1 MTEPFPLAPALWAA
15 TAASAPPTPPLEDST
30 SADVCIVGGGYT
42 GLSTALHLAE
52 RGIRALVLEAREP
65 GWGASGRNGGQVIPG
80 LKYDPDE
87 IVGMF
92 GAERGQ
98 RLIEFAGGTADVV
111 FDLIEKHRMEVPR
124 HRSGWIQGAHTE
136 ANVELVRS
144 RADQWSRLGASVQFL
159 DKPEVDRLLGT
170 DKYLGGWL
178 DRRGGAIQPLSY
190 AHGLAKAALAAGA
203 RIHGQTPASRLVRAG
218 ARWSVETGPGKTV
231 TADRVVICTNG
242 YTGELWPQ
250 LRRTAIAIN
259 SYQVATEPL
268 SDNLRRSVLPE
279 GQVLSDTRKLLLYF
293 RLDHTGRLLMG
304 GRGPFR
310 EPRGERDWAHLVR
323 VIAKMFP
330 QLAGVPI
337 AFRWCGRIAMTRDH
351 LPHLHEPAPG
361 LLIDM
366 GCQGRGIG
374 LQTATGKAMAEY
386 IATSNAAAL
395 PLPFSPIEPIPFHG
409 LQRLYVGAAVTWYR
423 LSDGLLRR

>member
-1 MTEPFPLAPALWAA
+1 MTEPFPLSPALWAA
-15 TAASAPPTPPLEDST
+15 TAAPAPPTPALEEST
-30 SADVCIVGGGYT
+30 SADVCVVGGGYA

-52 RGIRALVLEAREP
+52 RGIRAVVLEAREP

-80 LKYDPDE
+80 LKFDPAE
-87 IVGMF
+87 IFHMY

-98 RLIEFAGGTADVV
+98 RLIEFAGATADVV
-111 FDLIEKHRMEVPR
+111 FDLIEKHRMDVPWLR
-124 HRSGWIQGAHTE
+124 TGWIQGAHTA
-136 ANVELVRS
+136 ANVELVKS
-144 RADQWSRLGASVQFL
+144 RAEQWSHLGAPVEFL
-159 DKPEVDRLLGT
+159 DGPAVASLLGT
-170 DKYLGGWL
+170 DRYLGGWL

-190 AHGLAKAALAAGA
+190 ARGLAKAAIAAGA
-203 RIHGQTPASRLVRAG
+203 RIHGDTSATRLARTG
-218 ARWSVETGPGKTV
+218 ARWSVETGRGNAV

-250 LRRTAIAIN
+250 LRQTAIAIN

-268 SDNLRRSVLPE
+268 GDNLLRSVMPE

-293 RLDHTGRLLMG
+293 RLDDTGRLIMG

-310 EPRGERDWAHLVR
+310 EPKGERDWAHLVR

-330 QLAGVPI
+330 QLAGMPI
-337 AFRWCGRIAMTRDH
+337 AYRWCGRIAVTRDH

-366 GCQGRGIG
+366 GCQGRGVG
-374 LQTATGKAMAEY
+374 LQSALGKAMAEY
-386 IATSNAAAL
+386 IATSDANAL
-395 PLPFSPIEPIPFHG
+395 PLPFTPIEPIPFHG
-409 LQRLYVGAAVTWYR
+409 LQRVYVGAVVTWYR
-423 LSDGLLRR
+423 LTGGVYRR

>member
-1 MTEPFPLAPALWAA
+1 MTEPFPLAPSLWAA
-15 TAASAPPTPPLEDST
+15 TATPAPPTPPLEESA
-30 SADVCIVGGGYT
+30 SADVCIVGGGYA

-52 RGIRALVLEAREP
+52 RGIRALVLEAYEP

-87 IVGMF
+87 IIDMF

-111 FDLIEKHRMEVPR
+111 FDLIEKHRMDVPR
-124 HRSGWIQGAHTE
+124 NRSGWIQGAHT
-136 ANVELVRS
+136 AAAVDLVKS
-144 RADQWSRLGASVQFL
+144 RAAQWSRLGASVQVL
-159 DKPEVDRLLGT
+159 DKPDVDHLLGT
-170 DKYLGGWL
+170 RKYLGGWL

-190 AHGLAKAALAAGA
+190 ARGLAKAALAAGA
-203 RIHGQTPASRLVRAG
+203 RIHGDTPATRLVRTG
-218 ARWSVETGPGKTV
+218 ARWSVETSRGTTV

-242 YTGELWPQ
+242 YTSELSPQ
-250 LRRTAIAIN
+250 LRQTAIAIN

-268 SDNLRRSVLPE
+268 GDNLRSAVLPE

-293 RLDHTGRLLMG
+293 RLDHTGRLVMG

-310 EPRGERDWAHLVR
+310 EPKGESDWAHLVR
-323 VIAKMFP
+323 VIGKVFP
-330 QLAGVPI
+330 ALADVPI
-337 AFRWCGRIAMTRDH
+337 AFRWCGRIAVTRDH

-374 LQTATGKAMAEY
+374 LQTAMGKAMAEY

-395 PLPFSPIEPIPFHG
+395 PFPFTPIEPIPFHG
-409 LQRLYVGAAVTWYR
+409 LQRLYVGAVVTWYR
-423 LSDGLLRR
+423 LTDGGLRG

>member
-1 MTEPFPLAPALWAA
+1 MTEPFPLAPSLWAA
-15 TAASAPPTPPLEDST
+15 TAAPAPPTPPLEEST
-30 SADVCIVGGGYT
+30 SADVCIVGGGYA

-87 IVGMF
+87 IIAMF

-98 RLIEFAGGTADVV
+98 RLIEFAGATADVV
-111 FDLIEKHRMEVPR
+111 YDLIEKHRMDVPR
-124 HRSGWIQGAHTE
+124 TRNGWIQGAHT
-136 ANVELVRS
+136 AAAVELVRS
-144 RADQWSRLGASVQFL
+144 RAEQFL
-159 DKPEVDRLLGT
+159 DKPTTDRLLGT
-170 DKYLGGWL
+170 DKYQGGWL

-190 AHGLAKAALAAGA
+190 ARGLAKAALDAGA
-203 RIHGQTPASRLVRAG
+203 RIHGETPATRLVRAG
-218 ARWSVETGPGKTV
+218 ARWSVQTGQGATV

-250 LRRTAIAIN
+250 LRQTAIAVN

-268 SDNLRRSVLPE
+268 SDNLARSVLPE
-279 GQVLSDTRKLLLYF
+279 GQVLSDTRQLLLYF
-293 RLDHTGRLLMG
+293 RLDHQHRLLMG

-310 EPRGERDWAHLVR
+310 EPKGERDWAHLAR
-323 VIAKMFP
+323 VIPKMFP

-337 AFRWCGRIAMTRDH
+337 AFRWCGRIAVTRDH
-351 LPHLHEPAPG
+351 LPHLHEPTPG

-374 LQTATGKAMAEY
+374 LQTAVGKAMAEY

-395 PLPFSPIEPIPFHG
+395 PLPFAPIEPIPFHG
-409 LQRLYVGAAVTWYR
+409 LQRLYVGAVVAWYR
-423 LSDGLLRR
+423 LTDGGLRK

>member
-1 MTEPFPLAPALWAA
+1 MTEPFPLAPSLWAA
-15 TAASAPPTPPLEDST
+15 TATPAPPAPPLEEST
-30 SADVCIVGGGYT
+30 SADVCIVGGGFA

-87 IVGMF
+87 IVAMF

-98 RLIEFAGGTADVV
+98 RLIEFAGGTADIV
-111 FDLIEKHRMEVPR
+111 FQLIEKHRMDVPR
-124 HRSGWIQGAHTE
+124 TRNGWIQGAHT
-136 ANVELVRS
+136 AAAVELVRS
-144 RADQWSRLGASVQFL
+144 RAEQWSRLGAPVQFL
-159 DKPEVDRLLGT
+159 DKPTADRLLGT

-190 AHGLAKAALAAGA
+190 ARGLAKAALDAGA
-203 RIHGQTPASRLVRAG
+203 RIHGETPATRLVRAG
-218 ARWSVETGPGKTV
+218 ARWSVQTGRGATV

-242 YTGELWPQ
+242 YTGELWPK
-250 LRRTAIAIN
+250 LRQTAIAVN

-268 SDNLRRSVLPE
+268 GDNLQRSVLPE
-279 GQVLSDTRKLLLYF
+279 GHVLSDTRQLLLYF
-293 RLDHTGRLLMG
+293 RRDHQGRLIMG

-310 EPRGERDWAHLVR
+310 EPKGEGDWAHLVR
-323 VIAKMFP
+323 VIQKMFP

-337 AFRWCGRIAMTRDH
+337 AFRWCGRIAVTRDH

-374 LQTATGKAMAEY
+374 LQTAVGKAMAEY

-395 PLPFSPIEPIPFHG
+395 PLPFTPIEPIPFHA
-409 LQRLYVGAAVTWYR
+409 LQRLYVGALVAWYR
-423 LSDGLLRR
+423 LTDGGLRK

>member
-1 MTEPFPLAPALWAA
+1 MTEPFPLAPSLWAA
-15 TAASAPPTPPLEDST
+15 TATPAPPAPPLEEST
-30 SADVCIVGGGYT
+30 SADVCIVGGGFA

-87 IVGMF
+87 IVAMF

-98 RLIEFAGGTADVV
+98 RLIEFAGGTADIV
-111 FDLIEKHRMEVPR
+111 FQLIEKHRMDVPR
-124 HRSGWIQGAHTE
+124 TRNGWIQGAHT
-136 ANVELVRS
+136 AAAVELVRS
-144 RADQWSRLGASVQFL
+144 RAEQWSRLGAPVQFL
-159 DKPEVDRLLGT
+159 DKPTADRLVGT

-190 AHGLAKAALAAGA
+190 ARGLAKAALDAGA
-203 RIHGQTPASRLVRAG
+203 RIHGETPATRLVRAG
-218 ARWSVETGPGKTV
+218 ARWSVQTGRGATV

-242 YTGELWPQ
+242 YTGELWPK
-250 LRRTAIAIN
+250 LRQTAIAVN

-268 SDNLRRSVLPE
+268 GDNLQRSVLPE
-279 GQVLSDTRKLLLYF
+279 GQVLSDTRQLLLYF
-293 RLDHTGRLLMG
+293 RRDHEGRLIMG

-310 EPRGERDWAHLVR
+310 EPKGEGDWAHLVR
-323 VIAKMFP
+323 VIQKMFP

-337 AFRWCGRIAMTRDH
+337 AFRWCGRIAVTRDH

-374 LQTATGKAMAEY
+374 LQTAVGKAMAEY

-395 PLPFSPIEPIPFHG
+395 PLPFTPIEPIPFHA
-409 LQRLYVGAAVTWYR
+409 LQRLYVGALVTWYR
-423 LSDGLLRR
+423 LTDGGLRK

>member
-15 TAASAPPTPPLEDST
+15 TAAPAPPTPPLEEST
-30 SADVCIVGGGYT
+30 SADVCIVGGGYA

-65 GWGASGRNGGQVIPG
+65 GWGASGRNGGQVISG

-87 IVGMF
+87 VVEMF

-111 FDLIEKHRMEVPR
+111 FALIEKHRMEVPQ
-124 HRSGWIQGAHTE
+124 HRGGWIQGAHTA

-144 RADQWSRLGASVQFL
+144 RAEQWSRLGASVQFL
-159 DKPEVDRLLGT
+159 DRPEVARLTGT
-170 DKYLGGWL
+170 DKYLGGWV

-190 AHGLAKAALAAGA
+190 ARGLAKAALAAGA
-203 RIHGQTPASRLVRAG
+203 RIHGETPATRLVRAG
-218 ARWSVETGPGKTV
+218 ARWTVETERGNTV

-250 LRRTAIAIN
+250 LRRTAVAIN

-279 GQVLSDTRKLLLYF
+279 GHVLSDTRKLLLYF
-293 RLDHTGRLLMG
+293 RLDHEGRLLMG

-310 EPRGERDWAHLVR
+310 EPKGERDWAHLVR
-323 VIAKMFP
+323 VIGKMFP

-337 AFRWCGRIAMTRDH
+337 AFRWCGRVAVTRDH

-374 LQTATGKAMAEY
+374 LQTAVGKAMAEY

-395 PLPFSPIEPIPFHG
+395 PMPFSPIEPIPFHG
-409 LQRLYVGAAVTWYR
+409 LQRAYVGAVVTWYR
-423 LSDGLLRR
+423 LTDGVLRR

>member
-1 MTEPFPLAPALWAA
+1 MTEPFPLAPALWTA
-15 TAASAPPTPPLEDST
+15 TAVPEPPAPPLEDST
-30 SADVCIVGGGYT
+30 SADVCIVGGGYA

-65 GWGASGRNGGQVIPG
+65 GWGGSGRNGGQVIPG
-80 LKYDPDE
+80 LKYDPNE
-87 IVGMF
+87 IVAMF

-98 RLIEFAGGTADVV
+98 RLIDFAGGTADVV
-111 FDLIEKHRMEVPR
+111 FELIEKHRMEVPR
-124 HRSGWIQGAHTE
+124 TRNGWIQGAHT
-136 ANVELVRS
+136 AAAVELARS
-144 RADQWSRLGASVQFL
+144 RAEQWSRLGASVQFL
-159 DKPEVDRLLGT
+159 DKTEAARLVGT
-170 DKYLGGWL
+170 DKYMGGWL

-190 AHGLAKAALAAGA
+190 ARGLAKAALKAGA
-203 RIHGQTPASRLVRAG
+203 RIHGQTPATRLVRTG
-218 ARWSVETGPGKTV
+218 ARWSIETGRGATV

-250 LRRTAIAIN
+250 LRRTAVAIN

-279 GQVLSDTRKLLLYF
+279 GQVLSDTRQLLLYF
-293 RLDHTGRLLMG
+293 RLDHEGRLLMG

-310 EPRGERDWAHLVR
+310 EPKGARDWASLVR
-323 VIAKMFP
+323 VIPKMFP

-337 AFRWCGRIAMTRDH
+337 AFRWCGRVAVTRDH

-374 LQTATGKAMAEY
+374 LQTAMGKAMAEY

-395 PLPFSPIEPIPFHG
+395 PMPFSPIEPIPFHG

>member
-1 MTEPFPLAPALWAA
+1 MAEPFPLSPSLWAA
-15 TAASAPPTPPLEDST
+15 TAAPAVPTPPLEESV
-30 SADVCIVGGGYT
+30 SADVCIVGGGFA

-52 RGIRALVLEAREP
+52 RGIRAVVLEAREP

-80 LKYDPDE
+80 LKFDPDE
-87 IVGMF
+87 IVGMY

-111 FDLIEKHRMEVPR
+111 FDLIEKHGMDVPR
-124 HRSGWIQGAHTE
+124 LRKGWIQGAHTA
-136 ANVELVRS
+136 ANLELVKS
-144 RADQWSRLGASVQFL
+144 RTEQWSRLGAPVEFL
-159 DKPEVDRLLGT
+159 DQAAATSLLGT
-170 DKYLGGWL
+170 DKYMGGWL

-190 AHGLAKAALAAGA
+190 ARGLAKAALAAGA
-203 RIHGQTPASRLVRAG
+203 RIYGETPATKLLRTG
-218 ARWSVETGPGKTV
+218 ARWSVETGRGNTV

-242 YTGELWPQ
+242 YSGDLWPQ
-250 LRRTAIAIN
+250 LRQTAIPIN

-293 RLDHTGRLLMG
+293 RLDHEGRLLMG

-323 VIAKMFP
+323 VIGKMFP

-337 AFRWCGRIAMTRDH
+337 SFRWCGRIAVTRDH

-366 GCQGRGIG
+366 GCQGRGVG
-374 LQTATGKAMAEY
+374 LQSAIGKAMAEY
-386 IATSNAAAL
+386 IATSDAKAL
-395 PLPFSPIEPIPFHG
+395 PFPFSPIEPIPFHG
-409 LQRLYVGAAVTWYR
+409 LQRVYVGAVVTWYR
-423 LSDGLLRR
+423 LTDGGLKR

>member
-15 TAASAPPTPPLEDST
+15 TAAPAPPTPPLEEST
-30 SADVCIVGGGYT
+30 SADVCIVGGGYA

-65 GWGASGRNGGQVIPG
+65 GWGASGRNGGQVISG

-87 IVGMF
+87 VVEMF

-111 FDLIEKHRMEVPR
+111 FALIEKHRMEVPQ
-124 HRSGWIQGAHTE
+124 HRGGWIQGAHTA

-144 RADQWSRLGASVQFL
+144 RAEQWSRLGASVQFL
-159 DKPEVDRLLGT
+159 DRPEVARLTGT
-170 DKYLGGWL
+170 DKYLGGWV

-190 AHGLAKAALAAGA
+190 ARGLAKAALAAGA
-203 RIHGQTPASRLVRAG
+203 RIHGETPATRLVRAG
-218 ARWSVETGPGKTV
+218 ARWTVETGRGNTV

-250 LRRTAIAIN
+250 LRRTAVAIN

-279 GQVLSDTRKLLLYF
+279 GHVLSDTRKLLLYF
-293 RLDHTGRLLMG
+293 RLDHEGRLLMG

-310 EPRGERDWAHLVR
+310 EPKGERDWAHLVR
-323 VIAKMFP
+323 VIGKMFP

-337 AFRWCGRIAMTRDH
+337 AFRWCGRVAVTRDH

-361 LLIDM
+361 LLIDT

-374 LQTATGKAMAEY
+374 LQTAVGKAMAEY

-395 PLPFSPIEPIPFHG
+395 PMPFSPIEPIPFHG
-409 LQRLYVGAAVTWYR
+409 LQRAYVGAVVTWYR
-423 LSDGLLRR
+423 LTDGVLRR

>member
-1 MTEPFPLAPALWAA
+1 MTEPFPLSPSLWAA
-15 TAASAPPTPPLEDST
+15 TAPAPPPTPALEESI

-52 RGIRALVLEAREP
+52 RGIRAVVLEAREP

-80 LKYDPDE
+80 LKFDPDE
-87 IVGMF
+87 IIEMYGS
-92 GAERGQ
+92 ERGQ
-98 RLIEFAGGTADVV
+98 RLIEFAGGTADLV
-111 FDLIEKHRMEVPR
+111 FELIEKHRMDVPR
-124 HRSGWIQGAHTE
+124 LRNGWIQGAHNA
-136 ANVELVRS
+136 ANLELVRS
-144 RADQWSRLGASVQFL
+144 RSEQWSRLGAPVEFL
-159 DKPEVDRLLGT
+159 DRAATASLLGT

-190 AHGLAKAALAAGA
+190 ARGLAKAALAAGA
-203 RIHGQTPASRLVRAG
+203 RIYAETPATRLVRTG
-218 ARWSVETGPGKTV
+218 ARWSVETGRGNTV

-242 YTGELWPQ
+242 YSGDLWPQ
-250 LRRTAIAIN
+250 LRQTAIAIN

-268 SDNLRRSVLPE
+268 TDNLRRSVLPE

-293 RLDHTGRLLMG
+293 RLDHEGRLLMG

-310 EPRGERDWAHLVR
+310 EPKGERDWAHLVR
-323 VIAKMFP
+323 VVGKMFP

-337 AFRWCGRIAMTRDH
+337 TFRWCGRIAVTRDH

-374 LQTATGKAMAEY
+374 LQSAMGKAMAEY
-386 IATSNAAAL
+386 IATADAKAL
-395 PLPFSPIEPIPFHG
+395 PFPFTPIEPIPFHG
-409 LQRLYVGAAVTWYR
+409 LQRVYVGAVVTWYR
-423 LSDGLLRR
+423 LTDGGLRG

>member
-1 MTEPFPLAPALWAA
+1 MTEPFPLVPSLWAA
-15 TAASAPPTPPLEDST
+15 TAAPAPPTPPLEESA
-30 SADVCIVGGGYT
+30 SADVCIVGAGYA

-52 RGIRALVLEAREP
+52 RGIRALVLEAYEP

-87 IVGMF
+87 IAGMF

-98 RLIEFAGGTADVV
+98 RSIEFAGGTADIV
-111 FDLIEKHRMEVPR
+111 FDLIEKHRMDVPR
-124 HRSGWIQGAHTE
+124 ERSGWIQGAHT
-136 ANVELVRS
+136 AAAVDLVKA
-144 RADQWSRLGASVQFL
+144 RAAQWSRLGASIQFL
-159 DKPEVDRLLGT
+159 DKPEVDHLLGT
-170 DKYLGGWL
+170 DKYQGGWL

-190 AHGLAKAALAAGA
+190 ARGLATAALSAGA
-203 RIHGQTPASRLVRAG
+203 RIHGNTPAARLLRAG
-218 ARWSVETGPGKTV
+218 ARWNIETSRGATV

-242 YTGELWPQ
+242 YTSELWPR
-250 LRRTAIAIN
+250 LRQTAIAVN

-268 SDNLRRSVLPE
+268 GDNLRNLVLPE

-310 EPRGERDWAHLVR
+310 EPKGEGDWAHLVR
-323 VIAKMFP
+323 VIGKLFP
-330 QLAGVPI
+330 ALARVPI
-337 AFRWCGRIAMTRDH
+337 AYRWCGRIAVTRDH

-374 LQTATGKAMAEY
+374 LQTAMGKAMAEY

-395 PLPFSPIEPIPFHG
+395 PFAFTPIEPIPFHG
-409 LQRLYVGAAVTWYR
+409 LQRLYVGAVVTWYR
-423 LSDGLLRR
+423 LTDGGLRR

>member
-1 MTEPFPLAPALWAA
+1 MTEPFPLAPSLWAA
-15 TAASAPPTPPLEDST
+15 TAAPAPPTPPLEESA
-30 SADVCIVGGGYT
+30 SADVCIVGGGYA

-52 RGIRALVLEAREP
+52 RGIRALVLEAYEP

-87 IVGMF
+87 VIGMF

-98 RLIEFAGGTADVV
+98 RLIEFVGGTADVV
-111 FDLIEKHRMEVPR
+111 FDLIEKHRMDVPR
-124 HRSGWIQGAHTE
+124 NRSGWIQGAHT
-136 ANVELVRS
+136 AAAVDLVKS
-144 RADQWSRLGASVQFL
+144 RVAQWSRLGASVQYL
-159 DKPEVDRLLGT
+159 DKPDIDHLLGT
-170 DKYLGGWL
+170 SKYRGGWL

-190 AHGLAKAALAAGA
+190 ARGLATAALAAGA
-203 RIHGQTPASRLVRAG
+203 RIHGDTPATRLVRAG
-218 ARWSVETGPGKTV
+218 ARWSVETSRGTTV

-242 YTGELWPQ
+242 YTSELWPQ
-250 LRRTAIAIN
+250 LRKTAVAVN

-268 SDNLRRSVLPE
+268 GDNLRGTVLPE

-310 EPRGERDWAHLVR
+310 EPEGEGDWAHLVR
-323 VIAKMFP
+323 VIGKMFP
-330 QLAGVPI
+330 ALADVPI
-337 AFRWCGRIAMTRDH
+337 AFRWCGRIAVTRDH

-374 LQTATGKAMAEY
+374 LQTAMGKAMAEY
-386 IATSNAAAL
+386 IATSNTAAL
-395 PLPFSPIEPIPFHG
+395 PFPFTPIEPIPFHG
-409 LQRLYVGAAVTWYR
+409 LKRLYVGAVVTWYR
-423 LSDGLLRR
+423 LTDGGLRR

>member
-1 MTEPFPLAPALWAA
+1 MTDPFPLAPSLWSA
-15 TAASAPPTPPLEDST
+15 TAAPAPPTPPLEEST
-30 SADVCIVGGGYT
+30 AADVCIVGGGFA

-52 RGIRALVLEAREP
+52 RGIRAVVLEAREP

-80 LKYDPDE
+80 FKYDPDE

-92 GAERGQ
+92 GAERAQ
-98 RLIEFAGGTADVV
+98 RLIEFGGGTADVV
-111 FDLIEKHRMEVPR
+111 FELIEKHRMDVPQL
-124 HRSGWIQGAHTE
+124 RSGWIQGAHT
-136 ANVELVRS
+136 AAAVTLVKA
-144 RADQWSRLGASVQFL
+144 RAEQWSRLGASVQLL
-159 DKPEVDRLLGT
+159 DKPEMTRLLGT

-190 AHGLAKAALAAGA
+190 ARGLAKAALAAGA
-203 RIHGQTPASRLVRAG
+203 RIHGETPATRLVRAG
-218 ARWSVETGPGKTV
+218 ARWSVETERGSTV

-242 YTGELWPQ
+242 YSGDLWPQ

-268 SDNLRRSVLPE
+268 SDNLRRSVMPE
-279 GQVLSDTRKLLLYF
+279 GHVLSDTRKLLLYF
-293 RLDHTGRLLMG
+293 RLDHEGRLLMG

-310 EPRGERDWAHLVR
+310 EPKGESDWAHLVR
-323 VIAKMFP
+323 VIGKMFP
-330 QLAGVPI
+330 QLAGTPI
-337 AFRWCGRIAMTRDH
+337 AFRWCGRIAVTRDH

-374 LQTATGKAMAEY
+374 LQTAMGKAMAEY
-386 IATSNAAAL
+386 IATSNAEAL

-409 LQRLYVGAAVTWYR
+409 LQRVYVGAVVTWYR
-423 LSDGLLRR
+423 LTDGGLRR

>member
-1 MTEPFPLAPALWAA
+1 MTGPFPLAPSLWAA
-15 TAASAPPTPPLEDST
+15 TAVPAPPTPPLEEST
-30 SADVCIVGGGYT
+30 SADVCIVGGGFA

-87 IVGMF
+87 IVAMF

-98 RLIEFAGGTADVV
+98 RLIEFAGGTADIV
-111 FDLIEKHRMEVPR
+111 FQLIEKHRMDVPLTR
-124 HRSGWIQGAHTE
+124 NGWIQGAHTE

-144 RADQWSRLGASVQFL
+144 RTEQWSRLGAPVQFL
-159 DKPEVDRLLGT
+159 DKPATDKLLGT

-190 AHGLAKAALAAGA
+190 ARGLARAALDAGA
-203 RIHGQTPASRLVRAG
+203 RIHGETPATRLVRAG
-218 ARWSVETGPGKTV
+218 ARWSVQTGRGATV

-242 YTGELWPQ
+242 YTGELWPK
-250 LRRTAIAIN
+250 LRQTAIAIN

-268 SDNLRRSVLPE
+268 GDNLQGLVLPE
-279 GQVLSDTRKLLLYF
+279 GQVLSDTRQLLLYF
-293 RLDHTGRLLMG
+293 RRDHEGRLIMG

-310 EPRGERDWAHLVR
+310 EPKGEGDWAHLVR
-323 VIAKMFP
+323 VIPKLFP

-337 AFRWCGRIAMTRDH
+337 AHRWCGRIAVTRDH

-374 LQTATGKAMAEY
+374 LQTAVGKAMAEY
-386 IATSNAAAL
+386 IATSNAATL
-395 PLPFSPIEPIPFHG
+395 PLPFTPIEPIPFHA
-409 LQRLYVGAAVTWYR
+409 LQRLYVGAVVTWYR
-423 LSDGLLRR
+423 LTDGGLRK

>member
-1 MTEPFPLAPALWAA
+1 MTEPFPLAPSLWAA
-15 TAASAPPTPPLEDST
+15 TATPAPPAPPLEDST
-30 SADVCIVGGGYT
+30 SADVCIVGGGFA

-87 IVGMF
+87 IVAMF

-98 RLIEFAGGTADVV
+98 RLIEFAGGTADIV
-111 FDLIEKHRMEVPR
+111 FQLIEKHRMDVPR
-124 HRSGWIQGAHTE
+124 TRNGWIQGAHT
-136 ANVELVRS
+136 AAAVELVRS
-144 RADQWSRLGASVQFL
+144 RAEQWSRLGAPVQFL
-159 DKPEVDRLLGT
+159 DKPAADRLLGT

-190 AHGLAKAALAAGA
+190 ARGLAKAALDAGA
-203 RIHGQTPASRLVRAG
+203 RIHGETPATRLVRAG
-218 ARWSVETGPGKTV
+218 ARWSVQTGRGATV

-242 YTGELWPQ
+242 YTGELWPK
-250 LRRTAIAIN
+250 LRQTAIAVN

-268 SDNLRRSVLPE
+268 GDNLQRSVLPE
-279 GQVLSDTRKLLLYF
+279 GQVLSDTRQLLLYF
-293 RLDHTGRLLMG
+293 RRDHQGRLIMG

-310 EPRGERDWAHLVR
+310 EPKGEGDWAHLVR
-323 VIAKMFP
+323 VIQKMFP

-337 AFRWCGRIAMTRDH
+337 AFRWCGRVAVTRDH

-374 LQTATGKAMAEY
+374 LQTAVGKAMAEY

-395 PLPFSPIEPIPFHG
+395 PLPFTPIEPIPFHA
-409 LQRLYVGAAVTWYR
+409 LQRFSVGALVAWYR
-423 LSDGLLRR
+423 LTDGGLRK

>member
-1 MTEPFPLAPALWAA
+1 MTEPFPLAPALWTA
-15 TAASAPPTPPLEDST
+15 TAAPAPPTTPLEEST
-30 SADVCIVGGGYT
+30 SADVCIIGGGYA

-87 IVGMF
+87 VVGMF

-98 RLIEFAGGTADVV
+98 RLIEFAGGAADVA
-111 FDLIEKHRMEVPR
+111 FDLIEKHRMDVPR
-124 HRSGWIQGAHTE
+124 NRSGWIQGAHTT

-144 RADQWSRLGASVQFL
+144 RAAQWSRLGASVQFL
-159 DKPEVDRLLGT
+159 DKPEVARLTGT

-190 AHGLAKAALAAGA
+190 ARGLAKAALAAGA
-203 RIHGQTPASRLVRAG
+203 RIHGETPATRLARAS
-218 ARWSVETGPGKTV
+218 ARWTVETGRGNTV

-268 SDNLRRSVLPE
+268 SDNLRRSVMPE
-279 GQVLSDTRKLLLYF
+279 GHVLSDTRKLLLYF
-293 RLDHTGRLLMG
+293 RLDHAGRLLMG

-310 EPRGERDWAHLVR
+310 EPKGERDWAHLVR
-323 VIAKMFP
+323 VIGKIFP

-337 AFRWCGRIAMTRDH
+337 AFRWCGRIAVTRDH

-374 LQTATGKAMAEY
+374 LQTAVGKAMAEY

-395 PLPFSPIEPIPFHG
+395 PMPFSPIEPIPFHG
-409 LQRLYVGAAVTWYR
+409 LQRAYVGTVVTWYR
-423 LSDGLLRR
+423 LTDGGLRR

>member
-1 MTEPFPLAPALWAA
+1 MTEPFPLAPSLWTA
-15 TAASAPPTPPLEDST
+15 TAAPAPPTPPLEDST
-30 SADVCIVGGGYT
+30 SADVCIVGGGYA

-87 IVGMF
+87 IIALF

-98 RLIEFAGGTADVV
+98 RLIEFAGGTADIV
-111 FDLIEKHRMEVPR
+111 FDLIEKHRMDVPR
-124 HRSGWIQGAHTE
+124 SRNGWIQGAHT
-136 ANVELVRS
+136 AAAVELVRS
-144 RADQWSRLGASVQFL
+144 RAEQWSRLGAPVQFL
-159 DKPEVDRLLGT
+159 DKPTTDKLLGT
-170 DKYLGGWL
+170 EKYLGGWL
-178 DRRGGAIQPLSY
+178 DRRGGAIQPLGY
-190 AHGLAKAALAAGA
+190 ARGLAKAALDAGA
-203 RIHGQTPASRLVRAG
+203 RIHAETPAARLVRAG
-218 ARWSVETGPGKTV
+218 ARWSVQTARGATV

-242 YTGELWPQ
+242 YTGELWPK
-250 LRRTAIAIN
+250 LRQTAIAVN

-268 SDNLRRSVLPE
+268 SDNLSRSVLPE
-279 GQVLSDTRKLLLYF
+279 GQVLSDTRQLLLYF
-293 RLDHTGRLLMG
+293 RLDHEGRLLMG

-310 EPRGERDWAHLVR
+310 EPKGEGDWTHLAR
-323 VIAKMFP
+323 VIPKMFP

-337 AFRWCGRIAMTRDH
+337 AFRWCGRVAVTRDH

-374 LQTATGKAMAEY
+374 LQTAMGKAMAEY

-395 PLPFSPIEPIPFHG
+395 PLPFTPIEPIPFHG
-409 LQRLYVGAAVTWYR
+409 LQPLYVGAVVTWYR
-423 LSDGLLRR
+423 LTDRGLRK

>member
-1 MTEPFPLAPALWAA
+1 MTEPFPLAPSLWAA
-15 TAASAPPTPPLEDST
+15 TATPAPPAPPLEEST
-30 SADVCIVGGGYT
+30 SADVCIVGGGFA

-87 IVGMF
+87 IVAMF

-98 RLIEFAGGTADVV
+98 RLIEFAGGTADIV
-111 FDLIEKHRMEVPR
+111 FQLIEKHRMDVPR
-124 HRSGWIQGAHTE
+124 TRNGWIQGAHT
-136 ANVELVRS
+136 AAAVELVRS
-144 RADQWSRLGASVQFL
+144 RAEQWSRLGAPVQFL
-159 DKPEVDRLLGT
+159 DKPTADRLVGT

-190 AHGLAKAALAAGA
+190 ARGLAKAALDAGA
-203 RIHGQTPASRLVRAG
+203 RIHGETPATRLVRAG
-218 ARWSVETGPGKTV
+218 ARWSVQTGRGATV

-242 YTGELWPQ
+242 YTGELWPK
-250 LRRTAIAIN
+250 LRQTAIAVN

-268 SDNLRRSVLPE
+268 GDNLQRSVLPE
-279 GQVLSDTRKLLLYF
+279 GQVLSDTRQLLLYF
-293 RLDHTGRLLMG
+293 RRDHEGRLIMG

-310 EPRGERDWAHLVR
+310 EPKGEGDWAQLVR
-323 VIAKMFP
+323 VIQKMFP

-337 AFRWCGRIAMTRDH
+337 AFRWCGRIAVTRDH

-374 LQTATGKAMAEY
+374 LQTAVGKAMAEY

-395 PLPFSPIEPIPFHG
+395 PLPFTPIEPIPFHA
-409 LQRLYVGAAVTWYR
+409 LQRLYVGALVTWYR
-423 LSDGLLRR
+423 LTDGGLRK

>member
-1 MTEPFPLAPALWAA
+1 MTEPFPLAPSLWAA
-15 TAASAPPTPPLEDST
+15 TATPAPPAPPLEEST
-30 SADVCIVGGGYT
+30 SADVCIVGGGFA

-87 IVGMF
+87 IVAMF

-98 RLIEFAGGTADVV
+98 RLIEFAGGTADIV
-111 FDLIEKHRMEVPR
+111 FQLIEKHRMDVPR
-124 HRSGWIQGAHTE
+124 TRNGWIQGAHT
-136 ANVELVRS
+136 AAAVELVRS
-144 RADQWSRLGASVQFL
+144 RAEQWSRLGAPVQFL
-159 DKPEVDRLLGT
+159 DKPAADRLLGT

-190 AHGLAKAALAAGA
+190 ARGLAKAALDAGA
-203 RIHGQTPASRLVRAG
+203 RIHGETPATRLVRAG
-218 ARWSVETGPGKTV
+218 ARWSVQTGRGATV

-242 YTGELWPQ
+242 YTGELWPK
-250 LRRTAIAIN
+250 LRQTAIAVN

-268 SDNLRRSVLPE
+268 GDNLQRSVLPE
-279 GQVLSDTRKLLLYF
+279 GHVLSDTRQLLLYF
-293 RLDHTGRLLMG
+293 RRDHQGRLIMG

-310 EPRGERDWAHLVR
+310 EPKGEGDWAHLVR
-323 VIAKMFP
+323 VIQKMFP

-337 AFRWCGRIAMTRDH
+337 AFRWCGRIAVTRDH

-374 LQTATGKAMAEY
+374 LQTAVGKAMAEY

-395 PLPFSPIEPIPFHG
+395 PLPFTPIEPIPFHA
-409 LQRLYVGAAVTWYR
+409 LQRLYVGALVAWYR
-423 LSDGLLRR
+423 LTDGGLRK

>member
-1 MTEPFPLAPALWAA
+1 MTDPFPLAPSLWSA
-15 TAASAPPTPPLEDST
+15 TAAPAPPTPPLEEST
-30 SADVCIVGGGYT
+30 AADVCIVGGGFA

-52 RGIRALVLEAREP
+52 RGIRAVVLEAREP

-80 LKYDPDE
+80 FKYDPDE

-92 GAERGQ
+92 GAERAQ
-98 RLIEFAGGTADVV
+98 RLIEFGGGTADVV
-111 FDLIEKHRMEVPR
+111 FELIEKHRMDVPQL
-124 HRSGWIQGAHTE
+124 RSGWIQGAHT
-136 ANVELVRS
+136 AAAVTLVKA
-144 RADQWSRLGASVQFL
+144 RAEQWSRLGASVQLL
-159 DKPEVDRLLGT
+159 DKPEMTRLLGT

-190 AHGLAKAALAAGA
+190 ARGLAKAALAAGA
-203 RIHGQTPASRLVRAG
+203 RIHGETPATRLVRAG
-218 ARWSVETGPGKTV
+218 ARWSVETERGSTV

-242 YTGELWPQ
+242 YSGDLWPQ

-268 SDNLRRSVLPE
+268 SDNLRRSVMPE
-279 GQVLSDTRKLLLYF
+279 GHVLSDTRKLLLYF
-293 RLDHTGRLLMG
+293 RLDHEGRLLMG

-310 EPRGERDWAHLVR
+310 EPKGESDWAHLVR
-323 VIAKMFP
+323 VIGKMFP
-330 QLAGVPI
+330 QLAGTPI
-337 AFRWCGRIAMTRDH
+337 AFRWCGRIAVTRDH

-374 LQTATGKAMAEY
+374 LQTAMGKAMAEY
-386 IATSNAAAL
+386 IATSNAEAL

-409 LQRLYVGAAVTWYR
+409 LQRVYVGAVVTWYR
-423 LSDGLLRR
+423 LTDGGLSR

>member
-1 MTEPFPLAPALWAA
+1 MTEPFPLSPSLWAA
-15 TAASAPPTPPLEDST
+15 TAPPASPTPPLEDSI
-30 SADVCIVGGGYT
+30 SADVCIIGGGFA

-52 RGIRALVLEAREP
+52 RGIRVVVLEAREP

-80 LKYDPDE
+80 FKFDPDE
-87 IVGMF
+87 LVSMY

-98 RLIEFAGGTADVV
+98 RLIEFGGGTADIV
-111 FDLIEKHRMEVPR
+111 FDLIEKHRMDVPR
-124 HRSGWIQGAHTE
+124 LRNGWIQGAHTP
-136 ANVELVRS
+136 ANVELVKS
-144 RADQWSRLGASVQFL
+144 RAEQWSRLGAPVEFL
-159 DKPEVDRLLGT
+159 DEAAVTRLTGT
-170 DKYLGGWL
+170 EKYLGGWL

-190 AHGLAKAALAAGA
+190 ARGLAKAALAAGA
-203 RIHGQTPASRLVRAG
+203 RIHGETPARRLQRTG
-218 ARWSVETGPGKTV
+218 ARWSVETERGNTV

-242 YTGELWPQ
+242 YTGDLWPQ
-250 LRRTAIAIN
+250 LRQTAIAVN

-268 SDNLRRSVLPE
+268 TDNLRRSVLPE

-293 RLDHTGRLLMG
+293 RLDHEGRLLMG

-323 VIAKMFP
+323 VIGKMFP
-330 QLAGVPI
+330 QLKDVPI
-337 AFRWCGRIAMTRDH
+337 AFRWCGRIAVTRDH

-374 LQTATGKAMAEY
+374 LQSAMGKAMAEY
-386 IATSNAAAL
+386 IATSDAKAL
-395 PLPFSPIEPIPFHG
+395 PFPFTPIDPIPFHG
-409 LQRLYVGAAVTWYR
+409 LQRVYVETVVTWYR
-423 LSDGLLRR
+423 MTDGGLR